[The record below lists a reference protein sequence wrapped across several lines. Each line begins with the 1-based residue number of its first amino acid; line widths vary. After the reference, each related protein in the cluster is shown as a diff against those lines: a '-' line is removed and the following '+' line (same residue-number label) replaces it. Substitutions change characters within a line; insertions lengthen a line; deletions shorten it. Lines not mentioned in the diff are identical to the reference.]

1 MVHHRRFDVR
11 HGILSS
17 REWIRVVPSDCR
29 CDCSYE
35 NINTTIHRDA
45 NAKYGADAVG
55 ATGNGA
61 TSRTREA
68 NASAKRPRGGAETF
82 ERGDGYMEKI
92 RVSSGEIVSTFVSFG
107 TVVRVLLLCHL
118 ENGGRDWILQR
129 RGCVLVHRF
138 IRRGSNHDDASVD
151 VRFIFSLGRVRCRR
165 RYEQQSTRPDHEV
178 GTPRIS
184 LSFSADDVELYSRR
198 VLLLDHEQ
206 LVFALPGDFVQV
218 YDDEKISRHSRY
230 LSLGEL
236 RFQPVEPKSQFG

>member
-1 MVHHRRFDVR
+1 
-11 HGILSS
+11 
-17 REWIRVVPSDCR
+17 
-29 CDCSYE
+29 
-35 NINTTIHRDA
+35 
-45 NAKYGADAVG
+45 
-55 ATGNGA
+55 
-61 TSRTREA
+61 
-68 NASAKRPRGGAETF
+68 
-82 ERGDGYMEKI
+82 MEKYECHPVKSLAPLL
-92 RVSSGEIVSTFVSFG
+92 VSAPLFVSFYFAISRMADG
-107 TVVRVLLLCHL
+107 IGSFKDGEAFWFTDLSA
-118 ENGGRDWILQR
+118 
-129 RGCVLVHRF
+129 
-138 IRRGSNHDDASVD
+138 RGSNHDDASVD